1 MASSETDHPDSSA
14 VYPIAS
20 PSPSP
25 ALSAY
30 SSTTSTSSFDND
42 YDLNTISLDDWGY
55 PHHRNNEDISPGYV
69 DKRINTGGSSAL
81 SAARDY
87 LGGASTPIAK
97 KDPSS
102 FLERNRNR
110 NGSEQTESGTNG
122 CVGDSAEAE
131 EDEEE
136 EDLEPTGFDIED
148 EDEEDMHA
156 HGVPAARGWRL
167 KAR

>member
-1 MASSETDHPDSSA
+1 MASSETDRPDSSA
-14 VYPIAS
+14 LRPIAS

-30 SSTTSTSSFDND
+30 SSTTSTSSFEND

-55 PHHRNNEDISPGYV
+55 PHHRNDEGISPGHI
-69 DKRINTGGSSAL
+69 DKRINTTSAL
-81 SAARDY
+81 SARDY
-87 LGGASTPIAK
+87 LSGASTPIAK
-97 KDPSS
+97 KNPSS
-102 FLERNRNR
+102 LLPRNRT
-110 NGSEQTESGTNG
+110 GSEQTESGTNG
-122 CVGDSAEAE
+122 GIGDTE
-131 EDEEE
+131 EDED
-136 EDLEPTGFDIED
+136 EDLEATGFDVED